1 MQLDPTQQQAY
12 FETLLDECVRPNR
25 DAVADIIHGDGIAVV
40 LFRASPRVQQG
51 ARAMGWDGEAPVF
64 RLADEA
70 REKMAAGSEAA
81 GDAVTARWMRASR
94 SGRIFVIAHDGV
106 TWLLNFDP
114 DNGYSLEPAVESE

>member
-12 FETLLDECVRPNR
+12 FETLLDECVRPHR
-25 DAVADIIHGDGIAVV
+25 DAVADIIHEDGIAVV

-64 RLADEA
+64 KLSDEA

-114 DNGYSLEPAVESE
+114 DTGYSLEPAVERA

>member
-1 MQLDPTQQQAY
+1 MRLDPNQQQAY
-12 FETLLDECVRPNR
+12 FETLLDECVRPHR

-64 RLADEA
+64 RLSDEA
-70 REKMAAGSEAA
+70 REKIAASSDAA
-81 GDAVTARWMRASR
+81 GDAVTARWMRDSR
-94 SGRIFVIAHDGV
+94 SGRIFAIAHDGA

-114 DNGYSLEPAVESE
+114 DSGYSLEPVARA